1 MIRHNIEEIATTY
14 TNKFLTLQARMNM
27 DEVSC
32 DYSDNSVKQFV
43 YYNVLGYS
51 VIWNEEDIKQ
61 PYEYMSDL
69 FIGMFSANAPVSII
83 FKGNNNRVETYIG
96 TDFSHDIV
104 LKKLLTCSFPSIK
117 FKHNGDKY
125 KQNNC
130 SIVTSDQIIDY
141 QLFTSGG
148 YIKGNPG
155 IPKQNNLT
163 SGINKIISGMADSN
177 WIIMIN
183 ALSQNRMDTLSK
195 LQSWLFE
202 ASNVSELLEVSFNDT
217 DGKESTSH
225 CKKYS
230 FCEKYF
236 EKVNYFCEE
245 LSQALE
251 TGEWLT
257 TINYG
262 AENLQDANLLS
273 SLFASAFYG
282 DISEPEPIHVIRNS
296 CGFVP
301 IANGNV
307 ICHNDY
313 NGINYSRISNNFSS
327 NEVGIVG
334 MLPIKDSIG
343 FSVDDYV
350 EFDVSQ
356 SYDGN
361 VSFGNILYNGVLTDV
376 QYKVDVNSFNRHC
389 LVIGLTGGG
398 KTNTIKS
405 IFNSVY
411 QNCNVPF
418 LILEPVKR
426 EYWELYKCG
435 FDDLQ
440 VYSIGSN
447 RNMGNPYCINP
458 FERIGNIP
466 IQTHIDYIF
475 SAFKASFIMYTPMPY
490 VLEMAIHEIYKDCG
504 WNINNDHNPNGNIYP
519 TIEDLYYKIP
529 SVVTDMGYDSKMRND
544 LIGSLQARVN
554 SLRIGNKGQTLNV
567 RKSFDIKKILQG
579 HVVIELEDIG
589 DDEVKSFIMSIFLIQ
604 LSEYRKQQS
613 DCQTSIRHMLLIE
626 EAHRLLKNVQSGTG
640 ENADPRGAAVEF
652 FCNLLA
658 ELRSKGQGFVIAD
671 QIPSKLAPDLIKNT
685 NIKILHRTVDET
697 ERLLMGGAMHMK
709 EEQIEQIASFNQGI
723 AALYSEGD
731 NRPKLVRTKYAKEFE
746 VPQRRNLT
754 REQVILQTKSNCF
767 SNKDYIPMTERSYGC
782 KQCSKICDKHYTS
795 IVNIVGEPVVEE
807 VAKRISEMMNSHC
820 TAKDIRLL
828 LTQYISRYSFLN
840 DTEKR
845 QSVNCLM
852 LSALD
857 KCNISSSSK
866 EKIVNKFNYKGE

>member
-1 MIRHNIEEIATTY
+1 MIRQNIEEIATTY
-14 TNKFLTLQARMNM
+14 TNKFLTLQARMNT

-32 DYSDNSVKQFV
+32 DYCDNLAKQFV

-51 VIWNEEDIKQ
+51 VIWNEEDVKQ

-69 FIGMFSANAPVSII
+69 FIGMFSSNVPVSII
-83 FKGNNNRVETYIG
+83 FRGNNNRLETYIG

-104 LKKLLTCSFPSIK
+104 LKKLLTGCFPNIK
-117 FKHNGDKY
+117 FKHDGDKF
-125 KQNNC
+125 KQNNY
-130 SIVTSDQIIDY
+130 SIFTLDQIISY
-141 QLFTSGG
+141 QSFTSGG

-155 IPKQNNLT
+155 VPKQNNIT

-177 WIIMIN
+177 WIIMLN
-183 ALSQNRMDTLSK
+183 AVPQNRMDTLSK

-236 EKVNYFCEE
+236 EKINYFCNE

-273 SLFASAFYG
+273 SLFVSAFYG
-282 DISEPEPIHVIRNS
+282 DISEPEPLHVMRNN

-307 ICHNDY
+307 IYHSDY
-313 NGINYSRISNNFSS
+313 NGINYSQISNNFSS
-327 NEVGIVG
+327 NEVSIVG
-334 MLPIKDSIG
+334 MLPVKDSIG
-343 FSVDDYV
+343 FSVDDHV

-361 VSFGNILYNGVLTDV
+361 VSFGNILDNGVFTNV

-411 QNCNVPF
+411 QNSNVPF
-418 LILEPVKR
+418 LILEPAKR

-440 VYSIGSN
+440 IYSIGAN
-447 RNMGNPYCINP
+447 RNVGTPYCINP

-504 WNINNDHNPNGNIYP
+504 WDINNDYNPNGNIYP

-529 SVVTDMGYDSKMRND
+529 SVVTDMGYDSKMKND

-567 RKSFDIKKILQG
+567 RKSFDIEKILQG

-604 LSEYRKQQS
+604 LSEHRKQQC

-671 QIPSKLAPDLIKNT
+671 QIASKLAPDLIKNT

-709 EEQIEQIASFNQGI
+709 DDQIEQIASISQGI
-723 AALYSEGD
+723 AAIYSEGD

-746 VPQRRNLT
+746 IPQRGNMT
-754 REQVILQTKSNCF
+754 RSQVVLKTKSNCF
-767 SNKDYIPMTERSYGC
+767 SCKDHIPMTERSYGC
-782 KQCSKICDKHYTS
+782 KQCSKICDKQYTS
-795 IVNIVGEPVVEE
+795 IMEIVGESVVEE
-807 VAKRISEMMNSHC
+807 IANQITKMMNSHC

-828 LTQYISRYSFLN
+828 LTQYISRYTFLN
-840 DTEKR
+840 DIEKR
-845 QSVNCLM
+845 QSINCLL
-852 LSALD
+852 LSVLD

-866 EKIVNKFNYKGE
+866 EKIIEKFNYRGN